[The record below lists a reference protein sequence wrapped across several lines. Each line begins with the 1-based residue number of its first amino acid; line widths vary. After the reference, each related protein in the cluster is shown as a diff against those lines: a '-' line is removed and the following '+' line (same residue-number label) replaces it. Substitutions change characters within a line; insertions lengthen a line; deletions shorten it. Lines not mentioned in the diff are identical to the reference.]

1 MNSAVSSNKTLQKYI
16 KIVAG
21 WLVVLDS
28 GGPAEMS
35 SGGLVEPNSVGL
47 IDPWS
52 GVKIFYKYS
61 IKRPHVPLLFFQ
73 ALKD

>member
-1 MNSAVSSNKTLQKYI
+1 
-16 KIVAG
+16 
-21 WLVVLDS
+21 
-28 GGPAEMS
+28 MS

-73 ALKD
+73 ALKTKN